1 MGRRIERYIKL
12 VNQAT
17 TNEVINEDTTGR
29 ILCLDLGEK
38 RIGVAIS
45 DETRTIA
52 RSYQVFNRSSRAFD
66 FEQIAHIIAE
76 NCVNLVVVGL
86 PTLADGGE
94 GDKAT
99 WTRDYA
105 SDLASSI
112 GIPVELWDESYST
125 VDARTSLGS
134 RGIPKRRKKDRIDAV
149 AAAFILQSYLDAQE
163 LRKRISPD
171 LEDSPDSEI

>member
-1 MGRRIERYIKL
+1 MSRRIERYIEL
-12 VNQAT
+12 VNQVT
-17 TNEVINEDTTGR
+17 TSEVINDETIGR

-52 RSYQVFNRSSRAFD
+52 RSYQVFNRSSRVGD

-99 WTRDYA
+99 WARDYA

-125 VDARTSLGS
+125 ADARTSLEF
-134 RGIPKRRKKDRIDAV
+134 RAITRRRIKDRIDAV